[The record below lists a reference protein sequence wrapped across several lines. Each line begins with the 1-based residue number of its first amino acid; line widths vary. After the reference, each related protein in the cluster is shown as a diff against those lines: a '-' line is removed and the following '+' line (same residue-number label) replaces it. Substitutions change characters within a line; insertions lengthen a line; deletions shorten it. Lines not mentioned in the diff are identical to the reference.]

1 MAEEKRAVLLVS
13 HGSPEAESNKQFLTL
28 RDMLRERRPEWKVE
42 AGFTES
48 AHPLYHD
55 VLNDL
60 LAESIDS
67 VAVVPFFLF
76 PGGNVSNDIAREI
89 NSAIEKRPEARVKCG
104 EPLSQQPALIEVL
117 AEQIPKDSIKA
128 GGTILIVAMAGG
140 VAAENRDRISE
151 IVSSLHSHSGI
162 ETQYGFL
169 DRAEPVISTV
179 LAKAADAKPES
190 LIVLPGF
197 LFTGIF
203 MRSLRRAVEGFQM
216 SHEKPPVI
224 LLEPFG
230 LNSRMLAAL
239 EGMATELFGSG
250 T

>member
-1 MAEEKRAVLLVS
+1 MAEDKSAVLLVS
-13 HGSPEAESNKQFLTL
+13 HGSPEAESNKQFLML
-28 RDMLRERRPEWKVE
+28 RDKLREHRPEWRVE
-42 AGFTES
+42 AGFTEA

-60 LAESIDS
+60 LAQGHSP
-67 VAVVPFFLF
+67 VAVIPFFLF
-76 PGGNVSNDIAREI
+76 PGGNVSSDIAREI
-89 NSAIEKRPEARVKCG
+89 NSALEKRPEAHVKCG
-104 EPLSQQPALIEVL
+104 ATLSQQPLFAEVL
-117 AEQIPKDSIKA
+117 AEQIPKDAIKA
-128 GGTILIVAMAGG
+128 GGTILVVAMAGG
-140 VAAENRDRISE
+140 VAAENRNKIAE
-151 IVSSLHSHSGI
+151 IMTSLHAQSGI

-169 DRAEPVISTV
+169 DRAEPVISSV
-179 LAKAADAKPES
+179 LAKAAEAKPES
-190 LIVLPGF
+190 IIVLPGF

-216 SHEKPPVI
+216 SHEKPPVT

-230 LNSRMLAAL
+230 LNSRMLTAL